1 MIRKK
6 DARTQLPLGEGFR
19 FEIRVAED
27 ITDPMGNIHTME
39 IEGSR
44 VELKKGTQVAVISTN
59 ADGIAQ
65 SPELCLGKYEV
76 REIAAGEFYAV
87 SDYVYET
94 ELTYDRAEISVEAE
108 LFVEDE
114 ENDNNHSKRRL

>member
-1 MIRKK
+1 MQGHSFRLGRDFVLKFVWQKISRIQWETFIQWKLRAAASNRKR
-6 DARTQLPLGEGFR
+6 ARRRG
-19 FEIRVAED
+19 D
-27 ITDPMGNIHTME
+27 
-39 IEGSR
+39 
-44 VELKKGTQVAVISTN
+44 VISTN

-108 LFVEDE
+108 LFVEE
-114 ENDNNHSKRRL
+114 